1 MLKVNEPSGFPAGM
15 GSSVRRTW
23 ALIWVLPP
31 LQTKHSF
38 VLRLLLTKPH
48 CQPVLL
54 GSLCRACEAT
64 PHSSPGPGERL
75 SRRGAER
82 GRWMPHARLPSLQ
95 SPQVAPTRHHLGLG
109 LLLSDPSHRGPAT
122 VPSES
127 ENYKAI
133 ICAAI
138 GILFFRSEG
147 INETQGQWERIP
159 KAQRQQV
166 SGGAAREGPQ
176 CQERASLT
184 GRCLAVPQLRRAAGC
199 AQGSPDTH
207 PSLPNQPSPSRLQT
221 VTSSGGTGTW

>member
-1 MLKVNEPSGFPAGM
+1 MKPPRTAAPAQ
-15 GSSVRRTW
+15 GS
-23 ALIWVLPP
+23 A
-31 LQTKHSF
+31 
-38 VLRLLLTKPH
+38 
-48 CQPVLL
+48 
-54 GSLCRACEAT
+54 
-64 PHSSPGPGERL
+64 SP
-75 SRRGAER
+75 GAER
-82 GRWMPHARLPSLQ
+82 SGAGGCRTPVSRACRAPRWHLLATTWGWACSSL
-95 SPQVAPTRHHLGLG
+95 T
-109 LLLSDPSHRGPAT
+109 PAT

-199 AQGSPDTH
+199 TQGSPDTH

-221 VTSSGGTGTW
+221 VTSSGGTGMW